1 LGFKLPITVNEF
13 LQPPIW
19 QEFGVSYL
27 IIRKFYCRL
36 DGTIQVS
43 YVCVYAQCALLRCL
57 FTITK
62 YIRVLFVSFTAAIA
76 RARMARCA
84 GGKKGLFGEGSGFD
98 FQQQNGCKKKL
109 LIF

>member
-1 LGFKLPITVNEF
+1 
-13 LQPPIW
+13 
-19 QEFGVSYL
+19 
-27 IIRKFYCRL
+27 
-36 DGTIQVS
+36 
-43 YVCVYAQCALLRCL
+43 
-57 FTITK
+57 
-62 YIRVLFVSFTAAIA
+62 VSFTAAIA